1 MTPDLQTILAGV
13 VVLVAI
19 AYLVRSIML
28 HRKSGSDCGGCGP
41 NPDKFK
47 ASLRK

>member
-13 VVLVAI
+13 VVLAAL
-19 AYLVRSIML
+19 AYLIRSAIR
-28 HRKSGSDCGGCGP
+28 HRASGSDCGGCGP

-47 ASLRK
+47 ASLKK

>member
-13 VVLVAI
+13 VVLAAL
-19 AYLVRSIML
+19 AYLIRSVL
-28 HRKSGSDCGGCGP
+28 RQRKSGSDCGGCGP
-41 NPDKFK
+41 SPDKFK